1 MASDI
6 KQRMDTLKGTSA
18 RFVLAE
24 YLRERVSTLKDQ
36 LVSCNEQT
44 FKTQQGRILELNDFI
59 KYIES

>member
-1 MASDI
+1 MSNDI

-18 RFVLAE
+18 GYILAE
-24 YLRERVSTLKDQ
+24 FLKVRISEKKDQ

-44 FKTQQGRILELNDFI
+44 FKTQQGRILELNDLL

>member
-1 MASDI
+1 
-6 KQRMDTLKGTSA
+6 MDALKGTSA

-24 YLRERVSTLKDQ
+24 YLKDRVATLKDQ